1 MATSDIVS
9 DLNTLATSDIV
20 TDINLLATSD
30 IVSDLNTLAT
40 SDIVSDLNTLA
51 TADIVSD
58 LSTVA
63 DNIAGVN
70 SFADRYRVGSSDPS
84 SSLDEGDLA
93 YNSTSNALK
102 YYNGSAWTAIT
113 APDVTLADA
122 TALAIALG

>member
-1 MATSDIVS
+1 
-9 DLNTLATSDIV
+9 
-20 TDINLLATSD
+20 
-30 IVSDLNTLAT
+30 
-40 SDIVSDLNTLA
+40 
-51 TADIVSD
+51 

-70 SFADRYRVGSSDPS
+70 SFADRYRVGSSDPA

-93 YNSTSNALK
+93 FNTTSNAFK
-102 YYNGSAWTAIT
+102 YYSGSAWVAVT